1 MFITLILHYNLKE
14 QYNYYYII
22 FSEALPHQAFTD
34 FKKVL
39 LSKTMRVELQEPT
52 GALRCW
58 VEDMVVLPRC
68 NILIADWGNCSLIV
82 IDAHTGR
89 LISQVR
95 LPDRP
100 DRLCLLPRNRAAVSL
115 PGKKMIQIINVA
127 ADQLKLQES
136 VNVEGECG
144 GLAYLNNNFIVGLR
158 DKHCVASINI
168 DGNILKSVSKDNTG
182 KQLFIYQNNIC
193 ATKEKSPSSIYVS
206 DSGTHTITRLSE
218 ELDVLQT
225 FKVPFHGR
233 PGGLTTTGGGQLLV
247 GQWGYRDGNRLWVLD
262 TSTGEYTEL
271 SLGLL
276 GTRTV
281 WCSAAYL
288 AFCPRLGRVYVNC
301 GDLRRNNDIQVYEIS

>member
-1 MFITLILHYNLKE
+1 M
-14 QYNYYYII
+14 
-22 FSEALPHQAFTD
+22 
-34 FKKVL
+34 
-39 LSKTMRVELQEPT
+39 
-52 GALRCW
+52 
-58 VEDMVVLPRC
+58 
-68 NILIADWGNCSLIV
+68 V
-82 IDAHTGR
+82 IDAQTGR
-89 LISQVR
+89 LISHVE
-95 LPDRP
+95 LPGGP
-100 DRLCLLPRNRAAVSL
+100 EGLCLLPGNRVAVSL
-115 PGKKMIQIINVA
+115 TYERMIQIIIVA
-127 ADQLKLQES
+127 ADQLKLQDS
-136 VNVEGECG
+136 VNVEEECR

-168 DGNILKSVSKDNTG
+168 EGKLLKSVSRDNTG
-182 KQLFIYQNNIC
+182 KQLFIFPDNIC
-193 ATKEKSPSSIYVS
+193 VTKEKSSPSIYVS
-206 DSGTHTITRLSE
+206 GTYTITRLSE